1 MSREPPVREETAPI
15 MRMVV
20 DLPAPFGP
28 RSPKDSPGATSKER
42 PSTATWSPYFF
53 TRRSAVMT
61 GVGTSPQPRDGRGF
75 LHELNL
81 SGRMRGG

>member
-1 MSREPPVREETAPI
+1 MREETAPI

-61 GVGTSPQPRDGRGF
+61 GWARVHSLGMAGGF